1 MDIYSLTT
9 NIFFLPFC
17 VAVFVIFYMW
27 VSLPRDLSQY
37 CKAVW
42 LGGLKN
48 TIIFQDVATDEVICG
63 TKKNGAMYVKF
74 SGETFVFPETHT
86 TQRKFGRPLFNF
98 RPNMC
103 LPLPKESIDELKR
116 LEKVAGKDRAIE
128 YSLMRQRLNRL
139 QNTKNKNKDIE
150 KEIEELK
157 TKIENFKIIYSELID
172 FAYYE
177 KSIETIAT
185 KKGEETIKTMEL
197 IPVISLVDFKKID
210 DYLMCFTPYK
220 IKAHIDMFKAR
231 IARMMAKLR
240 SPMDY
245 MIYLIIGAIAIAIV
259 WIVIQNTGSTGLDL
273 SPETIAAIKGTAT
286 TVADTAQQGQV
297 ITPNVTV
304 LKP

>member
-1 MDIYSLTT
+1 
-9 NIFFLPFC
+9 
-17 VAVFVIFYMW
+17 
-27 VSLPRDLSQY
+27 
-37 CKAVW
+37 
-42 LGGLKN
+42 
-48 TIIFQDVATDEVICG
+48 
-63 TKKNGAMYVKF
+63 
-74 SGETFVFPETHT
+74 
-86 TQRKFGRPLFNF
+86 
-98 RPNMC
+98 MC

-116 LEKVAGKDRAIE
+116 LEKVAGKDRAID

-177 KSIETIAT
+177 KSVETVAT

-245 MIYLIIGAIAIAIV
+245 MMYLIIGAIAIAIV
-259 WIVIQNTGSTGLDL
+259 WIIVQNTGSTGLDL

-297 ITPNVTV
+297 LTPNVTI